1 MEQPR
6 YLPVQLSRRKLL
18 KGAAGAGLSL
28 AGAVAVAGCSRLAD
42 PGRPVRGAAATTA
55 RGTSLETTTIRL
67 GKSPAICYA
76 PQYVAEDLLRAEGFA
91 DVQYVDTAAGDIITA
106 LASGE
111 IQMNMNTAGIPIMH
125 ADADEST
132 VMLAGIHVG
141 CFELF
146 AATAIRTIGDLR
158 GKRVAVTGE
167 RSGRHIHLAAMAAYV
182 GIDPNREIT
191 WVFDGP
197 ADAIRQLAEGQV
209 DAFMAFPPEPQELR
223 ARNVGHV
230 VANTNT
236 DRPWSH
242 YFCCLL
248 VANRAFVQ
256 NHPVATKSAMR
267 AILKGADICAS
278 QPERAA
284 ENVVGRGYTGDY
296 GYALQSLKYVPYDR
310 WREYDPEDTVRF
322 YALRLQEAGMIKSG
336 PNDIIARGTNWR
348 FLNELKQELKG

>member
-1 MEQPR
+1 MRHQ
-6 YLPVQLSRRKLL
+6 SRRRFIRSMAGL
-18 KGAAGAGLSL
+18 GVSGAGLAL
-28 AGAVAVAGCSRLAD
+28 LAGCSRLDVPPALSRRA
-42 PGRPVRGAAATTA
+42 PAAQTA
-55 RGTSLETTTIRL
+55 RGSALETTTIRL

-91 DVQYVDTAAGDIITA
+91 NVEYVDTSAGDVITA

-111 IQMNMNTAGIPIMH
+111 IQMNMNTVGIPIMQ
-125 ADADEST
+125 ADADSST
-132 VMLAGIHVG
+132 VVLAGIHVG

-146 AATAIRTIGDLR
+146 ASSAIRSISDLR

-182 GIDPNREIT
+182 GVDPNREIT

-197 ADAIRQLAEGQV
+197 AEAARQFTDGQI
-209 DAFMAFPPEPQELR
+209 DAFMAFPPEPRTLR
-223 ARNVGHV
+223 ANGVGHV
-230 VANTNT
+230 IVNTNL

-242 YFCCLL
+242 YFCCML
-248 VANRAFVQ
+248 VANRAFAQ
-256 NHPVATKSAMR
+256 QHPVATKRAMR

-284 ENVVGRGYTGDY
+284 EHIVGRGYTSDY
-296 GYALQSLKYVPYDR
+296 GDALQSLKDVPYDR

-322 YALRLQEAGMIKSG
+322 YSLLLHQVGMIKSN
-336 PNDIIARGTNWR
+336 PDKIIQNGTDWR
-348 FLNELKQELKG
+348 FLNELKQELKA